1 MALFPATPSPLATP
15 RAKWEDAGMAQP
27 QSLPGSGPAP
37 DVVGCTPEELEQ
49 YRGNWI
55 AFSADG
61 SRIIASSP
69 TLAGLD
75 ARVRAAGEDPEQV
88 LLERIPGS
96 DSIRSGS
103 ELS

>member
-1 MALFPATPSPLATP
+1 MT
-15 RAKWEDAGMAQP
+15 QP
-27 QSLPGSGPAP
+27 QPLPGSVPAP
-37 DVVGCTPEELEQ
+37 DVTGCTPQEIEQ

-61 SRIIASSP
+61 ARIIASSP

-96 DSIRSGS
+96 DSIYFGS
-103 ELS
+103 ELA

>member
-1 MALFPATPSPLATP
+1 MT
-15 RAKWEDAGMAQP
+15 QP
-27 QSLPGSGPAP
+27 QTLPGSVPAP
-37 DVVGCTPEELEQ
+37 NVAGCTSAELEQ

-61 SRIIASSP
+61 SRIIATSP

-88 LLERIPGS
+88 LLERIPSG
-96 DSIRSGS
+96 DSIGSGS

>member
-1 MALFPATPSPLATP
+1 MN
-15 RAKWEDAGMAQP
+15 QP
-27 QSLPGSGPAP
+27 HSLPGSLPAP
-37 DVVGCTPEELEQ
+37 NVAGCTPKDLEQ

-96 DSIRSGS
+96 DSIGSGS

>member
-1 MALFPATPSPLATP
+1 
-15 RAKWEDAGMAQP
+15 MAQP
-27 QSLPGSGPAP
+27 QSLPAPEIAGSTP
-37 DVVGCTPEELEQ
+37 DQLEQ
-49 YRGNWI
+49 YRGNWV

-61 SRIIASSP
+61 SLIIASSP

-75 ARVRAAGEDPEQV
+75 ARVRAAGADPEQV

-96 DSIRSGS
+96 DSIASDS

>member
-1 MALFPATPSPLATP
+1 MTQPPSQPHFVPALEVA
-15 RAKWEDAGMAQP
+15 
-27 QSLPGSGPAP
+27 
-37 DVVGCTPEELEQ
+37 GCTPEELEQ

-61 SRIIASSP
+61 SRIVASSP

-88 LLERIPGS
+88 VLERIPGS

>member
-1 MALFPATPSPLATP
+1 MT
-15 RAKWEDAGMAQP
+15 QP
-27 QSLPGSGPAP
+27 QSLPGSVPAP
-37 DVVGCTPEELEQ
+37 DVAGCTPEELEQ
-49 YRGNWI
+49 YRGTWV
-55 AFSADG
+55 AYSADG

-75 ARVRAAGEDPEQV
+75 ARVRAVGEDPEQV

>member
-1 MALFPATPSPLATP
+1 MKSLLATP
-15 RAKWEDAGMAQP
+15 REKWEDAGMTQP
-27 QSLPGSGPAP
+27 HSLPDSVPAT
-37 DVVGCTPEELEQ
+37 DGAGCAPEELEQ

-61 SRIIASSP
+61 SKIIASSP

-88 LLERIPGS
+88 LLERIPGREF
-96 DSIRSGS
+96 IRSGS

>member
-1 MALFPATPSPLATP
+1 
-15 RAKWEDAGMAQP
+15 MAQP
-27 QSLPGSGPAP
+27 QSVPGSIPAP
-37 DVVGCTPEELEQ
+37 DVAGCAPEELEQ

-75 ARVRAAGEDPEQV
+75 AQVRAAGDDPEQV

-96 DSIRSGS
+96 DSIHSGS

>member
-1 MALFPATPSPLATP
+1 MT
-15 RAKWEDAGMAQP
+15 QP
-27 QSLPGSGPAP
+27 QSLPGSIPAA
-37 DVVGCTPEELEQ
+37 DVASCTPLGLEQ
-49 YRGNWI
+49 CRGNWV

>member
-1 MALFPATPSPLATP
+1 MT
-15 RAKWEDAGMAQP
+15 QP
-27 QSLPGSGPAP
+27 QSLSGAAATP
-37 DVVGCTPEELEQ
+37 DVAGCTAEELEQ
-49 YRGNWI
+49 YRGNWL

-61 SRIIASSP
+61 ARIIASSP

-75 ARVRAAGEDPEQV
+75 ARVRAAGADPEQV

-96 DSIRSGS
+96 DSVRSGS

>member
-1 MALFPATPSPLATP
+1 M
-15 RAKWEDAGMAQP
+15 
-27 QSLPGSGPAP
+27 SLPQPFSGSVSAP
-37 DVVGCTPEELEQ
+37 DVAGRMRHELDQ

-61 SRIIASSP
+61 SRIIASST

-75 ARVRAAGEDPEQV
+75 AQVRAAGEDPEQV

-96 DSIRSGS
+96 NSIRSGS

>member
-1 MALFPATPSPLATP
+1 MIQRQAVPAAEI
-15 RAKWEDAGMAQP
+15 A
-27 QSLPGSGPAP
+27 
-37 DVVGCTPEELEQ
+37 GCTSEELEQ

-69 TLAGLD
+69 TLASLD

-88 LLERIPGS
+88 LLERIPPR
-96 DSIRSGS
+96 DSIPSGS

>member
-1 MALFPATPSPLATP
+1 MT
-15 RAKWEDAGMAQP
+15 QP
-27 QSLPGSGPAP
+27 QSLAGSGPAP
-37 DVVGCTPEELEQ
+37 DVASCTPEELSP

-69 TLAGLD
+69 TLADLN

>member
-1 MALFPATPSPLATP
+1 MI
-15 RAKWEDAGMAQP
+15 QP
-27 QSLPGSGPAP
+27 QSDPGATPALE
-37 DVVGCTPEELEQ
+37 VAAYTPEELEQ
-49 YRGNWI
+49 YRGQWV

-61 SRIIASSP
+61 ARIIAGSP

-75 ARVRAAGEDPEQV
+75 AQVRAAGEDPERV

-96 DSIRSGS
+96 ESIRSGS